1 MFNIP
6 GKEREEF
13 YRLFEGHR
21 MIISTTNVYFQNIR
35 LLNTYKTE
43 LITRDD
49 FKEYYK
55 GILDD
60 VENVSPPT
68 DCLVPNEQKLKNED
82 SDDPDAVVEVPDDY
96 KMFLINQLVPE
107 YKTIDARI
115 RGDKMEDVLPADHAA
130 RMAVLDNPEKMTQVI
145 DEIFVHWL
153 VFKYLEH
160 IEKLHIHAYSNYTP
174 VIEWA
179 VNNIDEKTLRGYLMS
194 KNINEDKVGK
204 MMHNFVFKPDF
215 NRMIKFY
222 SEDHGDFK
230 AFDVEHVV
238 KLIATNE
245 VVKSDIFIVAA
256 LYLVLSFAM
265 TDIYNNQIEESPCAK
280 YVRDILA
287 HI

>member
-68 DCLVPNEQKLKNED
+68 DCLVPNEEKLKNED

-179 VNNIDEKTLRGYLMS
+179 VNNIDEKTLKGYLMS